1 MKKLFILIA
10 AVALMATT
18 ACNEKPAKGSDNAT
32 EQVQQ
37 APGQAGDAASAV
49 KVAPMEK
56 AAPTADGKDH
66 TMAQFNTKEY
76 EVSVVNLADGK
87 YRVTLAKGG
96 KADKVYESA
105 NCRIQG
111 DSYLMQT
118 EDGVNVLINGKDGK
132 IVVMNETEI
141 IYRGQED
148 K

>member
-56 AAPTADGKDH
+56 AAPTADGK
-66 TMAQFNTKEY
+66 
-76 EVSVVNLADGK
+76 

-141 IYRGQED
+141 IYRGQQG